1 MAVAPG
7 FQGRVEQP
15 GLGVEVMTEYPNL
28 TEPGRVTYLPAKG
41 QTCETCGEKD
51 HQVCFP
57 VNATLSEAFI
67 KSIIDP
73 PKGNKTHYIAAL
85 LDVAARH
92 IRDGNITEGNTTAWR
107 DLDNEGVVKW
117 RVELTLP
124 KGVRLNADTEDA
136 Q

>member
-1 MAVAPG
+1 MA
-7 FQGRVEQP
+7 
-15 GLGVEVMTEYPNL
+15 EYPNL
-28 TEPGRVTYLPAKG
+28 SEGARVTYLPAEG
-41 QTCETCGEKD
+41 QTCDTCGEKG
-51 HQVCFP
+51 HLVCFP

-67 KSIIDP
+67 ESIINPP
-73 PKGNKTHYIAAL
+73 PKGDKAHHIAARL
-85 LDVAARH
+85 EIAARH
-92 IRDGNITEGNTTAWR
+92 IRDGNITEGNATAWR